1 MVSAWLTAQGGGQPG
16 GPGWFRGYGHGGR
29 DTGLWRR
36 CWNNGGRCR
45 CNRRRR
51 LRNLHLHDPPPLQS
65 PSNDSG
71 GNGSSG
77 SDSSSEQQN
86 PSTEGSSPQGEA
98 PGPVATPQNANTG
111 PQLVGNVP
119 EGNVT
124 VLIVYNSANQQI
136 WVGTETS
143 IFHASV
149 SSDAIQNGGWTLV
162 ENTVDEQF
170 VGGNATFENG
180 QLTQWNWTSGHIL
193 GTPALQQAAE
203 NAISTIAGQ

>member
-1 MVSAWLTAQGGGQPG
+1 
-16 GPGWFRGYGHGGR
+16 
-29 DTGLWRR
+29 
-36 CWNNGGRCR
+36 
-45 CNRRRR
+45 
-51 LRNLHLHDPPPLQS
+51 
-65 PSNDSG
+65 
-71 GNGSSG
+71 
-77 SDSSSEQQN
+77 
-86 PSTEGSSPQGEA
+86 
-98 PGPVATPQNANTG
+98 VATPQNANTG